1 MKNIWRIFT
10 KDVKGLVRNP
20 LALIIAI
27 GLCIIPSLYAWFNIY
42 SNWDPYSNTANIKV
56 AVATEDKGYTLSDGT
71 KVNMGDEVLEQLKEN
86 DKIGWIFTDS
96 TDEALNG
103 VYSGEYYA
111 AVIVSEDFTY
121 SMYNVF
127 KEDFKGPTIT
137 YYENEKK
144 NAVATKITDTAVST
158 LKQSINEKFIEVVA
172 SNIFTQTNHLSE
184 ELEEGDGFL
193 CFQKKLEQLN
203 DNLIAYSGMIDT
215 FIEGN
220 AALTMAVSEANEEI
234 PNISAKITDGANDF
248 SDTKASLA
256 ATQTSLDSFSQNV
269 QQTMTQ
275 IQDSINRISGDI
287 SNTNLAEDAQKT
299 ADSLNQTIADA
310 AKLQKQLEALKSAL
324 LETAQADRTPSDETK
339 QKLEDI
345 LRTIETISGGASNIQ
360 AVINSIQQGTANV
373 ETTIANISQTQQNI
387 QNAIDEYQQNQ
398 VGTSE
403 PIAAEMVS
411 ASLDS
416 MTLILSNCSQAVS
429 NMQDVYVNSL
439 VPQLNNVINGMSQML
454 TNVTDLLNN
463 LDDTLGDMS
472 TVFTGIETTVVQTS
486 DSLEQIQT
494 VIDDVSG
501 KLTKLLRRLDEVN
514 EDEKVQAFMEFLQ
527 GDPEGYG
534 EFFAQPVLVT
544 TEEIYPIPNYGSA
557 MTPFYSVLALWVGG
571 TILVA
576 LIKVKANPQGLS
588 DVKSYQLFLGRYLLF
603 FVMGQI
609 QAAIIVLGDIYL
621 LHCHILFPGL
631 FWLAAALTSFTFTLF
646 IYAMALA
653 FGDVGKAAA
662 VVIMVIQ
669 IAGSGG
675 TFPIELLPEIY
686 RNIYIFFPFPY
697 AINAM
702 RETIGGMY
710 GSDYMKYLAELLVFA
725 VAALLIGL
733 VIRLPFVRLNH
744 FVEERMEDTEMM

>member
-10 KDVKGLVRNP
+10 KDIKGLVRNP
-20 LALIIAI
+20 LALVIAI

-42 SNWDPYSNTANIKV
+42 SNWDPYSNTGNIKI

-71 KVNMGDEVLEQLKEN
+71 SVNMGDEVIEELKEN
-86 DKIGWIFTDS
+86 DSVGWVFADS
-96 TDEALNG
+96 TDEALDG
-103 VYSGEYYA
+103 VYSGKYYA

-127 KEDFKGPTIT
+127 REEFKSPTIT

-158 LKQSINEKFIEVVA
+158 LKRSINEKFIEVVA

-184 ELEEGDGFL
+184 ELEEGDGFQS
-193 CFQKKLEQLN
+193 FQKKLEQLN
-203 DNLIAYSGMIDT
+203 NNLIAYSGMIDT

-220 AALTMAVSEANEEI
+220 TALTEAVSDANEEI
-234 PNISAKITDGANDF
+234 PDISARIADGANGF
-248 SDTKASLA
+248 SDTKANLA

-269 QQTMTQ
+269 QQTMSK
-275 IQDSINRISGDI
+275 IQGSIDKISADI
-287 SNTNLAEDAQKT
+287 AATNLAEDAQKT

-310 AKLQKQLEALKSAL
+310 AELQKQLDALKNAL
-324 LETAQADRTPSDETK
+324 IETSHTDRTPSDEAK
-339 QKLEDI
+339 QEIDEI
-345 LRTIETISGGASNIQ
+345 LRIIETLGGGAAEIQ
-360 AVINSIQQGTANV
+360 TIINSISQGAANV
-373 ETTIANISQTQQNI
+373 ESTIANISQTQQNI
-387 QNAIDEYQQNQ
+387 QGTWEEYQQNQ
-398 VGTSE
+398 TGTSA

-411 ASLDS
+411 VSLGS
-416 MTLILSNCSQAVS
+416 MSQILSSCSQAVS

-439 VPQLNNVINGMSQML
+439 VPQLNNVITGMSQML

-501 KLTKLLRRLDEVN
+501 KLTKLLQRLDEVN
-514 EDEKVQAFMEFLQ
+514 EDEKVQAFIEFMQ

-544 TEEIYPIPNYGSA
+544 TEQIYPIANYGSA

-576 LIKVKANPQGLS
+576 LIKVKADPKGL
-588 DVKSYQLFLGRYLLF
+588 DNVKSYQLFFGRYLLF

-621 LHCHILFPGL
+621 LHCQILYPGL
-631 FWLAAALTSFTFTLF
+631 FWLTAALTSFTFTLF

-662 VVIMVIQ
+662 VVVMVIQ

-710 GSDYMKYLAELLVFA
+710 GGDYMKYLAELLIFA

-733 VIRLPFVRLNH
+733 VIRLPFVKLNH
-744 FVEERMEDTEMM
+744 FMEERMKDTEMM